1 MNASYPEE
9 KRIELLRKAKS
20 SGIRYLGILDKYL
33 TAISPQAFS
42 KSIFQELLDVSD
54 TVSADAFVKYLLN
67 IKDAEAAKPI
77 TAQKLADRCK
87 MPILSQIYRIS
98 HLNNTVECNVMQAY
112 LLVSPD
118 DPVVTCSVA
127 ESLGARTMK
136 LNTDISVAGSRKK
149 FKKYIS
155 SVKSQISPATDAA
168 VQQFGLL

>member
-54 TVSADAFVKYLLN
+54 TISADAFVKYLLN
-67 IKDAEAAKPI
+67 IKDAEAVKPI

-136 LNTDISVAGSRKK
+136 LNTDISVAGLRKK

>member
-1 MNASYPEE
+1 MLFRS
-9 KRIELLRKAKS
+9 
-20 SGIRYLGILDKYL
+20 
-33 TAISPQAFS
+33 
-42 KSIFQELLDVSD
+42 
-54 TVSADAFVKYLLN
+54 
-67 IKDAEAAKPI
+67 
-77 TAQKLADRCK
+77 KLADRCK

-136 LNTDISVAGSRKK
+136 LNTDISVAGLRKK